1 MKFNGSITSKL
12 PRVGTNIFTQMSA
25 LSNQEGAI
33 NLSQGFPDFDLDP
46 NLIDLVRQKMSSGLN
61 QYAPMQG
68 TLALRE
74 SIAAKLYN
82 TYGAVY
88 DPASEIVVTAG
99 ATQAIYTVITA
110 LVHEGDEVIM
120 FTPAYDCYAPAIQL
134 SGGEPVYVQMHY
146 PDYAIDWQEV
156 KKLVNRRTKMIIINT
171 PHNPSGKVLG
181 PSDMDELER
190 ITAGNDIL
198 ILSDEVYEHIIFDQA
213 KHESVC
219 KYESLRERSLA
230 IYSFGKTFHCTGW
243 KMGYCVGPENLMKE
257 FQKVHQFN
265 VFAVNHP
272 IQAALA
278 DYIKHES
285 SYNTI
290 APFYQEKRNYFE
302 DLLSTSRF
310 EVIKSEGSYFQLV
323 SYKNISDEIDTD
335 FCVRLTKERKVS
347 AIPISVFYHNPV
359 HEGVIRF
366 CFAKK
371 PDTLKK
377 AAEILCKI

>member
-1 MKFNGSITSKL
+1 
-12 PRVGTNIFTQMSA
+12 
-25 LSNQEGAI
+25 
-33 NLSQGFPDFDLDP
+33 
-46 NLIDLVRQKMSSGLN
+46 
-61 QYAPMQG
+61 
-68 TLALRE
+68 
-74 SIAAKLYN
+74 
-82 TYGAVY
+82 
-88 DPASEIVVTAG
+88 
-99 ATQAIYTVITA
+99 
-110 LVHEGDEVIM
+110 VHEGDEVIM